1 MARALVRV
9 AGRPEDLRST
19 LLPCDAHAVV
29 PKELLEKYGLQL
41 GNAIMAEEKHLA
53 LYQARGAGR
62 VGRAA
67 ACGV

>member
-1 MARALVRV
+1 
-9 AGRPEDLRST
+9 
-19 LLPCDAHAVV
+19 VV

-53 LYQARGAGR
+53 LYQARGAGG
-62 VGRAA
+62 VDRAA